1 MVSSD
6 GRARLVDFGIARALD
21 DGDANLTLPGTIMG
35 TLRYMAPEQL
45 ADGAADRSTDV
56 FGIGSLLY
64 EMLVGRPPFPAATP
78 AALMAQQRQGSPQM
92 LNSSQELAGMARA
105 ALQHDPERRP
115 RGAGRMAALIDRWL
129 ANRGISP
136 ADLPAVTSAVLDG
149 RPIPTPPP
157 LIVAAA
163 ASVRTSNDPAPTPH
177 QADLESVPAEPVADP
192 PKRSRRSRTKRA
204 AVAAQAQLPLPAEPA
219 DSSTVGGPMAG
230 VPDPSVLAA
239 IALQGASVAPA
250 PAAARDEWVPVSLG
264 PSAAL
269 SVASSTALS
278 EPAPVDPSAV
288 TAVRP
293 AVLAPLRFG
302 RQRVPVVT
310 AVGLAGVL
318 LVGLLL
324 MGAWTGLQAGSGA
337 PAPTAAASHPVAAP
351 PTASASPT
359 VRPAATRAPATAA
372 PVQVTGPGR
381 GKPVR
386 EKPGKGP
393 KGGR

>member
-1 MVSSD
+1 
-6 GRARLVDFGIARALD
+6 
-21 DGDANLTLPGTIMG
+21 
-35 TLRYMAPEQL
+35 
-45 ADGAADRSTDV
+45 
-56 FGIGSLLY
+56 
-64 EMLVGRPPFPAATP
+64 
-78 AALMAQQRQGSPQM
+78 
-92 LNSSQELAGMARA
+92 
-105 ALQHDPERRP
+105 
-115 RGAGRMAALIDRWL
+115 
-129 ANRGISP
+129 
-136 ADLPAVTSAVLDG
+136 
-149 RPIPTPPP
+149 
-157 LIVAAA
+157 
-163 ASVRTSNDPAPTPH
+163 
-177 QADLESVPAEPVADP
+177 
-192 PKRSRRSRTKRA
+192 
-204 AVAAQAQLPLPAEPA
+204 
-219 DSSTVGGPMAG
+219 
-230 VPDPSVLAA
+230 VPDPSVVAA
-239 IALQGASVAPA
+239 IGLQGAPVASP

-264 PSAAL
+264 PSAL

-351 PTASASPT
+351 SAASPSPT
-359 VRPAATRAPATAA
+359 VRPAATRAAATVA
-372 PVQVTGPGR
+372 PVPPTGPGR